1 MCKAKCTK
9 RYVRPEKEG
18 VYQVNK
24 REGIVDKGHQTVSRE
39 KIMSFL
45 RTGDYEVDEL
55 VRNNCVWKVKK

>member
-9 RYVRPEKEG
+9 RHVRPEKEG

-24 REGIVDKGHQTVSRE
+24 REGIVDKRHQTVSRE

>member
-1 MCKAKCTK
+1 M
-9 RYVRPEKEG
+9 RPEKEG